1 MRLTEQVGGR
11 RSNHLADQKLEHAVH
26 LLSDISVAE
35 PVELRQAAPAMR
47 QVGTGP
53 MSIDVVASA
62 AALDGLA
69 PDWLRLQELAGA
81 PCVFQGFAQI
91 RTWARHFIAG
101 GRGSPRLHVAV
112 VGDPIGQYADL
123 LVDPSCDGD
132 KAFDAAL
139 GSVAQ
144 AGADAIV
151 LRRVRS
157 DSQIARLAAHRLRP
171 GTGHDAAP
179 YADLTPYAS
188 YDEYLLSLS
197 KNMRK
202 GLRNRRHHL
211 EKVDNARFELLEG
224 GPAARQ
230 AVAEALGLKR
240 RWMIQRGAVST
251 AFLDP
256 ATKECLLDLAEDS
269 LRAGAVVMRLMVGDE
284 PAAIRL
290 GFEYCGTYFAYMS
303 AYDEAFAHVA
313 PGKMLM
319 DFYISGFKQRGIQ
332 RVDMLPP
339 LDRHKTDWCRGQTE
353 VADFNLPLTRTGR
366 AYAELYQERFR
377 PALRRAWGN
386 LPDGVRSLVAALL
399 VHI

>member
-1 MRLTEQVGGR
+1 M
-11 RSNHLADQKLEHAVH
+11 
-26 LLSDISVAE
+26 SVAE
-35 PVELRQAAPAMR
+35 RVELRSAAPPMR
-47 QVGTGP
+47 QADFGP
-53 MSIDVVASA
+53 MSVEVVSTA
-62 AALDGLA
+62 AALDALG

-81 PCVFQGFAQI
+81 PSVFQAFAQI

-101 GRGSPRLHVAV
+101 GRGGPRLHVAV
-112 VGDPIGQYADL
+112 VRESGRVILILPLVISGRAPLRIARMAGDPIGQYADL
-123 LVDPSCDGD
+123 LADPACDGD
-132 KAFDAAL
+132 QAFDAAL
-139 GSVAQ
+139 RSVVR

-157 DSQIARLAAHRLRP
+157 DSLIVRLAAERLRP
-171 GTGHDAAP
+171 GTGHHAAP
-179 YADLTPYAS
+179 YADLTPHAS
-188 YDEYLLSLS
+188 YDDYLQSLS

-211 EKVDNARFELLEG
+211 EKAGNVRFELLEG
-224 GPAARQ
+224 GAEARQ

-256 ATKECLLDLAEDS
+256 ATKQCLLDLAEDS
-269 LRAGAVVMRLMVGDE
+269 AGAGAVVMRLMVGSE

-290 GFEYCGTYFAYMS
+290 GFEYLGTYFAYMS
-303 AYDEAFAHVA
+303 AYDEAFAHLA

-319 DFYISGFKQRGIQ
+319 DFYISRFKDRGVG

-339 LDRHKTDWCRGQTE
+339 VDRHKTDWCRLQTE
-353 VADFNLPLTRTGR
+353 VADYNLPLTRTGR

-377 PALRRAWGN
+377 PALRQAWSN
-386 LPDGVRSLVAALL
+386 LPDGVRSLAAALL